1 MTDTY
6 EARGPHL
13 PDVLTRQAPWVYLFV
28 AAALIHLGAA
38 WLDWAGRGPL
48 APPQDLMTILG
59 DRTQSVLV
67 SLFGAALFIRHPDA
81 RRSLPLIAF
90 GLGLMALGPLLTLID
105 APITRFIDSLA
116 PAGDEFVGTS
126 PAVVAYHVFTSL
138 VGIAAV
144 IYVGVGLAIARRRPI
159 HPAERSLTVVI
170 AIVGIATVVLPY
182 ALVPLRLPTT
192 PFEWAL
198 IAIGLV
204 LSLLH
209 ALAWSYVIAVAFG
222 AWMAGE
228 APRLGWGLALLAS
241 VLGLVLRILG
251 AMVFVIGNLA
261 GGLSQ
266 AALAAMGLVGTAGW
280 ALLLAAFAV
289 GLPAT
294 DDPPEATQPG
304 SAAG

>member
-1 MTDTY
+1 
-6 EARGPHL
+6 
-13 PDVLTRQAPWVYLFV
+13 
-28 AAALIHLGAA
+28 
-38 WLDWAGRGPL
+38 
-48 APPQDLMTILG
+48 
-59 DRTQSVLV
+59 
-67 SLFGAALFIRHPDA
+67 
-81 RRSLPLIAF
+81 
-90 GLGLMALGPLLTLID
+90 
-105 APITRFIDSLA
+105 
-116 PAGDEFVGTS
+116 
-126 PAVVAYHVFTSL
+126 
-138 VGIAAV
+138 
-144 IYVGVGLAIARRRPI
+144 
-159 HPAERSLTVVI
+159 
-170 AIVGIATVVLPY
+170 
-182 ALVPLRLPTT
+182 VPLRLPTT